1 MPQVKVKDK
10 FQVTI
15 PVEIRQR
22 LDMHVGDLLEVE
34 IQGNHIVLK
43 PQMVMDR
50 IKAFEKF
57 QELLRDVHARNENVS
72 DEELIEDVMGTI
84 EEVRKEKQERA

>member
-15 PVEIRQR
+15 PVEIREK

-34 IQGNHIVLK
+34 VQGNHIVLK

-50 IKAFEKF
+50 IKAFEEF
-57 QELLRDVHARNENVS
+57 QELLRDVHDRNENVS
-72 DEELIEDVMGTI
+72 DEEVIQDVL
-84 EEVRKEKQERA
+84 EAVHEYRKEKRA